1 MDSVSSH
8 PERRLRVA
16 SPEAVP
22 FLLVP
27 DPLLSEVEHPCRIP
41 VKSVEEAEFLAA
53 VLQEHCGLY
62 LGARAAEFPALAEWA
77 DATPVGVRVGEQWKK
92 DPPENVSELLAR
104 IPVRNPVSEGRQSFS
119 EAEQARPLERIDP
132 VLVHKRDPANVL
144 LANAC
149 RVGALH
155 QFNAFTDSPEF
166 VFDHPSEHVQGMLLT
181 ELARQAAIAAIH
193 GVGLPLDWSLILTRL
208 TLEFRRFVRTDV
220 PVVIRTFASFRL
232 PEWAEP
238 VRSDGRR
245 NRMWIAVQGWQEDTC
260 CYSGLIGAVS
270 AKAAS

>member
-1 MDSVSSH
+1 MDSDSGH
-8 PERRLRVA
+8 PERRVRVA
-16 SPEAVP
+16 SPEGVP
-22 FLLVP
+22 FLLMP
-27 DPLLSEVEHPCRIP
+27 EPLLPEVEHPCRIP
-41 VKSVEEAEFLAA
+41 VKDVEEAEFLAA

-77 DATPVGVRVGEQWKK
+77 DATPVGVRVGGPWKR

-104 IPVRNPVSEGRQSFS
+104 IPVRNSVSEGRQSFS

-149 RVGALH
+149 RVGALQ
-155 QFNAFTDSPEF
+155 QFNCFTESPEF

-181 ELARQAAIAAIH
+181 ELARQASIATIH
-193 GVGLPLDWSLILTRL
+193 GVGLPLDWSLIMTRL
-208 TLEFRRFVRTDV
+208 SLEFRRFVRNDV
-220 PVVIRTFASFRL
+220 PVIIRTFVSFRL

-238 VRSDGRR
+238 VRSVGRR
-245 NRMWIAVQGWQEDTC
+245 SRMWIAVQGWQEDIC
-260 CYSGLIGAVS
+260 CFHGLIGALS
-270 AKAAS
+270 AKEAS